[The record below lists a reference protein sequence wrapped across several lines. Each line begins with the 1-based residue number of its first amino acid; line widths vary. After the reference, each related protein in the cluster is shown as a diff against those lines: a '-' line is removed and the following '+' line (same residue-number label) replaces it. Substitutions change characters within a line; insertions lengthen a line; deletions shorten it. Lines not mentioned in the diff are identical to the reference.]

1 MTVTVTVWVDSAN
14 MFWFAESDQE
24 GDANAIRVVVGG
36 LVGVF
41 AALAMGTLFIYA
53 RKDPQKF
60 KKYASSFLFN
70 EVQKRNACV
79 PVLEVSLFNPHMI
92 KVDTHECRLL

>member
-1 MTVTVTVWVDSAN
+1 MTVTVTVWGDSAN

-60 KKYASSFLFN
+60 RERASSLLLN
-70 EVQKRNACV
+70 EVAQKHAAWTHAC
-79 PVLEVSLFNPHMI
+79 LYF
-92 KVDTHECRLL
+92 K